1 MIRINYKAYEKI
13 SVIFMGLTYFCL
25 LFRVDLV
32 FENFLASV
40 FSIIAAISC
49 RTYYTMEN
57 RILYKKNPQTKEIK
71 EKIDKNNRD
80 VLYRSH
86 YIRWAG
92 HIFLHSRSLQDL
104 GINIV
109 K

>member
-25 LFRVDLV
+25 LFRVDLG

-71 EKIDKNNRD
+71 EKIDKNIGM
-80 VLYRSH
+80 S
-86 YIRWAG
+86 YIA
-92 HIFLHSRSLQDL
+92 HIIIGGPAIIFFIL
-104 GINIV
+104 GV
-109 K
+109 SKTCG